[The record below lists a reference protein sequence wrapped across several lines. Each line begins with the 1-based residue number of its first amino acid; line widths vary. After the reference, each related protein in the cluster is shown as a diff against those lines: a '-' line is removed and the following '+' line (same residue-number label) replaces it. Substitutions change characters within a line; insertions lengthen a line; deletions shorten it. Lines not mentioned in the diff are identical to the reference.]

1 MRNETAINAEFT
13 KKTIEGR
20 IRGLAAK
27 LYKLAPHPDNPEHR
41 GALFISLSSQFKP
54 AAEYEGMLG
63 SVMLES
69 FLSDVF
75 TEASNDNVV
84 NASVIDIAAE
94 AASEYLEYLEEKGRG
109 KGTFALG
116 EHKTICNQFNEESDA
131 KMAAYLRDLR
141 KRLQIEESIAA
152 LKRQM
157 YSLPVYA

>member
-1 MRNETAINAEFT
+1 MRNKTAINAEFT

-27 LYKLAPHPDNPEHR
+27 LYKLPPHPENPEHR
-41 GALFISLSSQFKP
+41 GALFISLSSHFKP

-69 FLSDVF
+69 FLSSAFAD
-75 TEASNDNVV
+75 ASNDNIL
-84 NASVIDIAAE
+84 NSSVLDTAGE

-116 EHKTICNQFNEESDA
+116 EHKTICNQFNEKNDE

-141 KRLQIEESIAA
+141 ERMRIEAGIAA
-152 LKRQM
+152 LERH
-157 YSLPVYA
+157 YNLLPVYA